1 MFFVDTLYLVS
12 RPFNYFPWLK
22 VIPSQTYSSSLP
34 VSSSN
39 LLQHVFHCCLT
50 QFQLLEKH
58 SVLHS
63 SVLCWSAPRNTLII
77 TPWMLPWA
85 TWSFPSSM
93 MSLGIKSICAWC
105 FGIIPYYL
113 YLWPVFASI
122 CAFFS
127 PPLARLIAVLSFAI
141 SLAIVLYL
149 HSTFPFFFSF
159 CIFHSMA
166 RFLHWTCNNPA

>member
-22 VIPSQTYSSSLP
+22 VIPSQTYSSFLP

-127 PPLARLIAVLSFAI
+127 PPRSFNRSPFLCNI
-141 SLAIVLYL
+141 PCNCSIPSL
-149 HSTFPFFFSF
+149 HFPFFFL
-159 CIFHSMA
+159 
-166 RFLHWTCNNPA
+166 FLHFSLHGPFLTLNL